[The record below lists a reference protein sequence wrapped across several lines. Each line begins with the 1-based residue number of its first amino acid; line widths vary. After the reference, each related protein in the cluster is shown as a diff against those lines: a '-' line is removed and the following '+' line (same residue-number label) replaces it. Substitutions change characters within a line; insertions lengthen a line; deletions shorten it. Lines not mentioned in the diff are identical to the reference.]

1 MSAPSDDK
9 IVHAPHDPLTE
20 YYADEN
26 ARSGFLRGIFDR
38 TAPHYDR
45 IESILAFGSGPW
57 YRRQALLRAGLSSG
71 MRIVDVGVG
80 TGLVAREAVQVTGDA
95 RLVVGVD
102 PSPGMMANADLPE
115 GVQLVEGRAESIPFP
130 DASFDMLSMGY
141 ALRHIS
147 DLSVAFHEFFR
158 VLKPG
163 GRLCMLEIT
172 RPGHIWSRAL
182 MKVYMGGIVPVLAR
196 AAGGGQF
203 TNEELTES
211 YLKFCRDAG
220 RMPAPENF
228 VRQFLRQRF
237 AARAHEKARSG
248 IGFGADLVDGGR
260 EDIWP
265 QHHAGSAASR
275 CVIDGAM
282 FVGGKIAQLMGL
294 Q

>member
-182 MKVYMGGIVPVLAR
+182 MKVYMRGIVPVLAR
-196 AAGGGQF
+196 AAGGGAETSRLWRYYWDTIDACAPHEQVVA
-203 TNEELTES
+203 T
-211 YLKFCRDAG
+211 LKEAGFSDA
-220 RMPAPENF
+220 RRHIAHAPLPMLAEYQAVKPA
-228 VRQFLRQRF
+228 
-237 AARAHEKARSG
+237 
-248 IGFGADLVDGGR
+248 
-260 EDIWP
+260 
-265 QHHAGSAASR
+265 
-275 CVIDGAM
+275 
-282 FVGGKIAQLMGL
+282 
-294 Q
+294 